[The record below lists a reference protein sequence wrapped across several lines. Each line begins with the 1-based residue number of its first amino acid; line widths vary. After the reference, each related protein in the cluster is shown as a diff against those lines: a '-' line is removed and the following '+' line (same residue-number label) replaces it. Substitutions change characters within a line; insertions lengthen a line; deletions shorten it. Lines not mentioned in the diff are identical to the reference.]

1 MNVTRTIRLMTVAA
15 VVVCGSAGLRAQDN
29 PGAGGPQPAPQ
40 MASRAPAPA
49 QVPLKVTLVISRYQG
64 DKKLS
69 SLPYTL
75 MLTANDRQTTRLR
88 LGTQVPVVTTVIS
101 QSKEATAPI
110 QSYNY
115 RDVGT
120 NIDCDASTA
129 ADGTFKLTLTIADSS
144 VYYPDRTETAV
155 SSAITATGAPAF
167 RSFNSTFNI
176 LLRDGQTSQYI
187 AATDS
192 VSGQTLR
199 LDATLNVQK

>member
-1 MNVTRTIRLMTVAA
+1 MTRFLALA
-15 VVVCGSAGLRAQDN
+15 LLVVSPTSSVGAQES
-29 PGAGGPQPAPQ
+29 QPAPPG
-40 MASRAPAPA
+40 ASRAAA

-64 DKKLS
+64 EKKLS

-75 MLTANDRQTTRLR
+75 MLTANERQTTRLR
-88 LGTQVPVVTTVIS
+88 LGTQVPVVSAVFGAS
-101 QSKEATAPI
+101 SAGKDASVPM
-110 QSYNY
+110 QSYSY
-115 RDVGT
+115 KDVGT
-120 NIDCDASTA
+120 NIDCEASTA
-129 ADGTFKLTLTIADSS
+129 ADGAFKLTLTIADSS

-155 SSAITATGAPAF
+155 TSSITATGAPAF

-187 AATDS
+187 AATDP